1 MITHRLVDLTTC
13 ADWAG
18 RADAVLSIAELE
30 RAQRFRRS
38 DDRDRYVVAHV
49 GLRLML
55 ADALGVAPA
64 EVQIRSAPCAR
75 CGGLHGRP
83 ELPRSTGLYFSM
95 SRSRDF
101 AAYAVAAEPV
111 GIDIEAV
118 PSAAAAD
125 EMRMALHPTELQE
138 LDALP
143 ADERRWAMVRG
154 WVRKEAALKATG
166 HGLTVDPATVRVGL
180 CTVPEHRPRIGDQTI
195 RSIADLDA
203 PAGYASALAIAEKA
217 NGCRLD
223 TVPTTPDPASA
234 VPTRAAPTR
243 AGGGHP

>member
-1 MITHRLVDLTTC
+1 MLTHRLVDLTAC
-13 ADWAG
+13 AGWAA

-30 RAQRFRRS
+30 RAQRFRRF

-49 GLRLML
+49 GLRVML
-55 ADALGVAPA
+55 ADALGITPA
-64 EVQIRSAPCAR
+64 EVRIRSAPCAR
-75 CGGLHGRP
+75 CGGPHGRP

-101 AAYAVAAEPV
+101 AAYAIAAEPV

-118 PSAAAAD
+118 PSTAAAD
-125 EMRMALHPTELQE
+125 EMRIALNPTELQE

-143 ADERRWAMVRG
+143 ADERRWATVRG

-166 HGLTVDPATVRVGL
+166 HGLTLDPATVGVGL
-180 CTVPEHRPRIGDQTI
+180 CAVLEHLPRIGNRTI

-203 PAGYASALAIAEKA
+203 PTGYASALAIA
-217 NGCRLD
+217 
-223 TVPTTPDPASA
+223 VPPGADQAA
-234 VPTRAAPTR
+234 DLVPS
-243 AGGGHP
+243 H